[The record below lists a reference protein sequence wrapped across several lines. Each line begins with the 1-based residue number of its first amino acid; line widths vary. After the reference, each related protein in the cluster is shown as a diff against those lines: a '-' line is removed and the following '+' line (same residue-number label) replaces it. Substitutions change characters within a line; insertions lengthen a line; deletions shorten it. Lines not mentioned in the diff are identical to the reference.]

1 MAMEFSIGGFN
12 VKGWMVAVALPV
24 LSTVSGGV
32 YFGYDT
38 LNRFYGVEGGVEEA
52 LGKGSTNAKQ
62 IAELQKSL
70 TKLSNDT
77 ARERTANKTFAS
89 NQLTTASQA
98 IRKELQEVET
108 NLSDNSVAKMQQLTE
123 RLTTLDATVTSRIQ
137 TVEQA
142 IIDNDVRGLN
152 SKLAQ
157 LATNMQQILE
167 QQKVLL
173 DLRSQVDKAT
183 TITDGIGDKLDVIQ
197 TEIDDIWKA
206 YDEMSSNPL
215 QRIDMATP
223 RKGKMF
229 AKTTTNPKTGRKIK
243 VSYGQA
249 GKAKD
254 GGKRIR
260 PGTGKGDSYCARS
273 AGQMKKHPKAAANP
287 NSPLR
292 LSRKKWKCAG
302 TKSKRT

>member
-24 LSTVSGGV
+24 LSTISGGI

-38 LNRFYGVEGGVEEA
+38 LNRFYGVEGGVDSA
-52 LGKGSTNAKQ
+52 LSKAGTNAKQ

-70 TKLSNDT
+70 TQLSNDT
-77 ARERTANKTFAS
+77 ERERTANKTFAA

-98 IRKELQEVET
+98 ILDELQEVET
-108 NLSDNSVAKMQQLTE
+108 TLSDDSVAKMQQLTE

-183 TITDGIGDKLDVIQ
+183 TITDGIGDKLDVLQ
-197 TEIDDIWKA
+197 TEVDDIWKA
-206 YDEMSSNPL
+206 YDELASNPL
-215 QRIDMATP
+215 
-223 RKGKMF
+223 
-229 AKTTTNPKTGRKIK
+229 
-243 VSYGQA
+243 
-249 GKAKD
+249 
-254 GGKRIR
+254 
-260 PGTGKGDSYCARS
+260 
-273 AGQMKKHPKAAANP
+273 
-287 NSPLR
+287 
-292 LSRKKWKCAG
+292 
-302 TKSKRT
+302 

>member
-52 LGKGSTNAKQ
+52 LEKGSTNAKQ

-77 ARERTANKTFAS
+77 ARERTANKTFAA

-108 NLSDNSVAKMQQLTE
+108 NLSNDSVAKMQQLTE

-215 QRIDMATP
+215 
-223 RKGKMF
+223 
-229 AKTTTNPKTGRKIK
+229 
-243 VSYGQA
+243 
-249 GKAKD
+249 
-254 GGKRIR
+254 
-260 PGTGKGDSYCARS
+260 
-273 AGQMKKHPKAAANP
+273 
-287 NSPLR
+287 
-292 LSRKKWKCAG
+292 
-302 TKSKRT
+302 

>member
-38 LNRFYGVEGGVEEA
+38 LNRFYGVEGGVGEA
-52 LGKGSTNAKQ
+52 LGNTSANAKQ

-70 TKLSNDT
+70 TKLNNDT
-77 ARERTANKTFAS
+77 ARERTANKTFAA

-108 NLSDNSVAKMQQLTE
+108 NLNDDSVAKMQQLTQKLNE
-123 RLTTLDATVTSRIQ
+123 LESTATSRIQ

-142 IIDNDVRGLN
+142 IVDNDVRGLN

-215 QRIDMATP
+215 
-223 RKGKMF
+223 
-229 AKTTTNPKTGRKIK
+229 
-243 VSYGQA
+243 
-249 GKAKD
+249 
-254 GGKRIR
+254 
-260 PGTGKGDSYCARS
+260 
-273 AGQMKKHPKAAANP
+273 
-287 NSPLR
+287 
-292 LSRKKWKCAG
+292 
-302 TKSKRT
+302 

>member
-24 LSTVSGGV
+24 LSTISGGI

-38 LNRFYGVEGGVEEA
+38 LNRFYGVEGGVDSA
-52 LGKGSTNAKQ
+52 LSKAGTNAKQ
-62 IAELQKSL
+62 ISELQKSL
-70 TKLSNDT
+70 TQLSNDT
-77 ARERTANKTFAS
+77 ARERTANKTFAA

-98 IRKELQEVET
+98 ISNKLQEAETKLDDEIVE
-108 NLSDNSVAKMQQLTE
+108 LSEELKEKITELESLLNSRV
-123 RLTTLDATVTSRIQ
+123 Q

-142 IIDNDVRGLN
+142 IVDNDVRGLN

-183 TITDGIGDKLDVIQ
+183 TITDTIGDKLDVIQ

-206 YDEMSSNPL
+206 YDSMAEKPL
-215 QRIDMATP
+215 
-223 RKGKMF
+223 G
-229 AKTTTNPKTGRKIK
+229 
-243 VSYGQA
+243 
-249 GKAKD
+249 
-254 GGKRIR
+254 
-260 PGTGKGDSYCARS
+260 
-273 AGQMKKHPKAAANP
+273 
-287 NSPLR
+287 
-292 LSRKKWKCAG
+292 
-302 TKSKRT
+302 

>member
-62 IAELQKSL
+62 ISELQKSL
-70 TKLSNDT
+70 TKLSTDT
-77 ARERTANKTFAS
+77 ERDRTANKTFAA

-98 IRKELQEVET
+98 IRKELQEAET
-108 NLSDNSVAKMQQLTE
+108 NLNEDITQLE
-123 RLTTLDATVTSRIQ
+123 ADVTSRIQ

-183 TITDGIGDKLDVIQ
+183 TITDTIGNKLDVIQ

-206 YDEMSSNPL
+206 YDELASNPL
-215 QRIDMATP
+215 
-223 RKGKMF
+223 
-229 AKTTTNPKTGRKIK
+229 
-243 VSYGQA
+243 
-249 GKAKD
+249 
-254 GGKRIR
+254 
-260 PGTGKGDSYCARS
+260 
-273 AGQMKKHPKAAANP
+273 
-287 NSPLR
+287 
-292 LSRKKWKCAG
+292 
-302 TKSKRT
+302 

>member
-24 LSTVSGGV
+24 LSTISGGI

-38 LNRFYGVEGGVEEA
+38 LNRFYGVEGGVDSA
-52 LGKGSTNAKQ
+52 LSKAGTNAKQ

-70 TKLSNDT
+70 TQLSNDT
-77 ARERTANKTFAS
+77 ARERTANKTFAA

-98 IRKELQEVET
+98 IREELQEVET
-108 NLSDNSVAKMQQLTE
+108 TLNDDSVAKMQQLTE

-167 QQKVLL
+167 QQKVLI

-183 TITDGIGDKLDVIQ
+183 TITDGIGDKLDVLQ
-197 TEIDDIWKA
+197 TEVDDIWKA
-206 YDEMSSNPL
+206 YDELASNPL
-215 QRIDMATP
+215 
-223 RKGKMF
+223 
-229 AKTTTNPKTGRKIK
+229 
-243 VSYGQA
+243 
-249 GKAKD
+249 
-254 GGKRIR
+254 
-260 PGTGKGDSYCARS
+260 
-273 AGQMKKHPKAAANP
+273 
-287 NSPLR
+287 
-292 LSRKKWKCAG
+292 
-302 TKSKRT
+302 

>member
-62 IAELQKSL
+62 ISELQKSL
-70 TKLSNDT
+70 TQLRNDT
-77 ARERTANKTFAS
+77 DREITAAKTFAA
-89 NQLTTASQA
+89 N
-98 IRKELQEVET
+98 ELQEVET
-108 NLSDNSVAKMQQLTE
+108 NLNDDSVAKMQQLTQE
-123 RLTTLDATVTSRIQ
+123 LTTLEAEVTSRIQ

-183 TITDGIGDKLDVIQ
+183 TITDGIGDKLDVLQ
-197 TEIDDIWKA
+197 TEVDDIWKA
-206 YDEMSSNPL
+206 YDELASNPL
-215 QRIDMATP
+215 
-223 RKGKMF
+223 
-229 AKTTTNPKTGRKIK
+229 
-243 VSYGQA
+243 
-249 GKAKD
+249 
-254 GGKRIR
+254 
-260 PGTGKGDSYCARS
+260 
-273 AGQMKKHPKAAANP
+273 
-287 NSPLR
+287 
-292 LSRKKWKCAG
+292 
-302 TKSKRT
+302 

>member
-24 LSTVSGGV
+24 LSTISGGI

-52 LGKGSTNAKQ
+52 LGKSSTNAKQ
-62 IAELQKSL
+62 ISELQKSL

-77 ARERTANKTFAS
+77 ARERTANKTFAA

-98 IRKELQEVET
+98 IANELQEAET
-108 NLSDNSVAKMQQLTE
+108 NLGNEITE
-123 RLTTLDATVTSRIQ
+123 LEADVTSRIQ

-183 TITDGIGDKLDVIQ
+183 TITDGIGDKLDVLQ
-197 TEIDDIWKA
+197 TEVDDIWKA
-206 YDEMSSNPL
+206 YDELASNPL
-215 QRIDMATP
+215 
-223 RKGKMF
+223 
-229 AKTTTNPKTGRKIK
+229 
-243 VSYGQA
+243 
-249 GKAKD
+249 
-254 GGKRIR
+254 
-260 PGTGKGDSYCARS
+260 
-273 AGQMKKHPKAAANP
+273 
-287 NSPLR
+287 
-292 LSRKKWKCAG
+292 
-302 TKSKRT
+302 

>member
-38 LNRFYGVEGGVEEA
+38 LNRFYGVEGGVSEA
-52 LGKGSTNAKQ
+52 LGKAGTNAKQ
-62 IAELQKSL
+62 ILELQKSL
-70 TKLSNDT
+70 TQLSNDN
-77 ARERTANKTFAS
+77 ARDRTANKTFAA

-98 IRKELQEVET
+98 IRKELQEAET
-108 NLSDNSVAKMQQLTE
+108 NLSNDSVAKIQQLTE
-123 RLTTLDATVTSRIQ
+123 RLTTLDAAVTSRIQ

-173 DLRSQVDKAT
+173 DLRSQVDKST
-183 TITDGIGDKLDVIQ
+183 TITDTIGDKLDVIQ

-206 YDEMSSNPL
+206 YDSMVENPL
-215 QRIDMATP
+215 
-223 RKGKMF
+223 
-229 AKTTTNPKTGRKIK
+229 
-243 VSYGQA
+243 
-249 GKAKD
+249 
-254 GGKRIR
+254 
-260 PGTGKGDSYCARS
+260 
-273 AGQMKKHPKAAANP
+273 
-287 NSPLR
+287 
-292 LSRKKWKCAG
+292 
-302 TKSKRT
+302 

>member
-1 MAMEFSIGGFN
+1 
-12 VKGWMVAVALPV
+12 VALPV

-38 LNRFYGVEGGVEEA
+38 LNRFYGVEGGVGEA
-52 LGKGSTNAKQ
+52 LGNTSANAKQ

-70 TKLSNDT
+70 TKLNNDT
-77 ARERTANKTFAS
+77 ARERTANKTFAA

-108 NLSDNSVAKMQQLTE
+108 NLNDDSVAKMQQLTQKLNE
-123 RLTTLDATVTSRIQ
+123 LESTATSRIQ

-142 IIDNDVRGLN
+142 IVDNDVRGLN

-206 YDEMSSNPL
+206 YDEMASNPL
-215 QRIDMATP
+215 
-223 RKGKMF
+223 
-229 AKTTTNPKTGRKIK
+229 
-243 VSYGQA
+243 
-249 GKAKD
+249 
-254 GGKRIR
+254 
-260 PGTGKGDSYCARS
+260 
-273 AGQMKKHPKAAANP
+273 
-287 NSPLR
+287 
-292 LSRKKWKCAG
+292 
-302 TKSKRT
+302 

>member
-1 MAMEFSIGGFN
+1 
-12 VKGWMVAVALPV
+12 MVAVALPV

-38 LNRFYGVEGGVEEA
+38 LNRFYGVEGGVGEA
-52 LGKGSTNAKQ
+52 LGNTSANAKQ

-70 TKLSNDT
+70 TKLNNDT

-108 NLSDNSVAKMQQLTE
+108 NLSDDSVAKMQQLTQKLNE
-123 RLTTLDATVTSRIQ
+123 LESTATSRIQ

-142 IIDNDVRGLN
+142 IVDNDVRGLN

-206 YDEMSSNPL
+206 YDEMASNPL
-215 QRIDMATP
+215 
-223 RKGKMF
+223 
-229 AKTTTNPKTGRKIK
+229 
-243 VSYGQA
+243 
-249 GKAKD
+249 
-254 GGKRIR
+254 
-260 PGTGKGDSYCARS
+260 
-273 AGQMKKHPKAAANP
+273 
-287 NSPLR
+287 
-292 LSRKKWKCAG
+292 
-302 TKSKRT
+302 

>member
-38 LNRFYGVEGGVEEA
+38 LNRFYGVEGGVGEA
-52 LGKGSTNAKQ
+52 LGNTSANAKQ
-62 IAELQKSL
+62 ISELQKSL

-108 NLSDNSVAKMQQLTE
+108 SLSDDSVAKMQQLTQKLNE
-123 RLTTLDATVTSRIQ
+123 LESTATSRIQ

-142 IIDNDVRGLN
+142 IVDNDVRGLN

-206 YDEMSSNPL
+206 YDEMASNPL
-215 QRIDMATP
+215 
-223 RKGKMF
+223 
-229 AKTTTNPKTGRKIK
+229 
-243 VSYGQA
+243 
-249 GKAKD
+249 
-254 GGKRIR
+254 
-260 PGTGKGDSYCARS
+260 
-273 AGQMKKHPKAAANP
+273 
-287 NSPLR
+287 
-292 LSRKKWKCAG
+292 
-302 TKSKRT
+302 